1 MGATAME
8 AGARWR
14 RGCDGGT
21 RDGSSSVVFL
31 ALPRCPP
38 WLNDLLVGVDRVV
51 GLSAGKA
58 SGSGEKQA
66 AGSAPSHAAGGTS
79 AGAEPANGAGAGPR
93 VESRTGALVH
103 RILRGEGADTGG
115 AVSEFKA
122 GEGAT
127 VQYVN
132 VSQNT
137 SHTLRAKRVIYALPQ
152 FTVRHILL

>member
-1 MGATAME
+1 MALDAWDQVLGRPRCEQQRRSGSIIGRAGAPAWLLVVDPRGRSPAALDPRAGATAMEATAME

-14 RGCDGGT
+14 RGGDGGT

-66 AGSAPSHAAGGTS
+66 AGSAPSS
-79 AGAEPANGAGAGPR
+79 
-93 VESRTGALVH
+93 VETG
-103 RILRGEGADTGG
+103 
-115 AVSEFKA
+115 
-122 GEGAT
+122 
-127 VQYVN
+127 
-132 VSQNT
+132 
-137 SHTLRAKRVIYALPQ
+137 
-152 FTVRHILL
+152 LL